1 MPIAATRAL
10 LHAALSGALEAVE
23 YRVDPVFGFRVPL
36 AVPGVEPSLL
46 DPRSTWSD
54 PETYDRK
61 AKELA
66 QMFRDNFEK
75 FDEPELAQAGPRF

>member
-1 MPIAATRAL
+1 M
-10 LHAALSGALEAVE
+10 
-23 YRVDPVFGFRVPL
+23 PL
-36 AVPGVEPSLL
+36 AVPGVEASLL

-75 FDEPELAQAGPRF
+75 FDEPELAEAGPRL

>member
-10 LHAALSGALEAVE
+10 LHAALSGELEDVE

-36 AVPGVEPSLL
+36 AVPGVEASLL

-75 FDEPELAQAGPRF
+75 FDDLELAEAGPRL

>member
-1 MPIAATRAL
+1 MSATDLNAGTPI
-10 LHAALSGALEAVE
+10 EA
-23 YRVDPVFGFRVPL
+23 
-36 AVPGVEPSLL
+36 SLL
-46 DPRSTWSD
+46 DPRSTWSN

-61 AKELA
+61 AQELA